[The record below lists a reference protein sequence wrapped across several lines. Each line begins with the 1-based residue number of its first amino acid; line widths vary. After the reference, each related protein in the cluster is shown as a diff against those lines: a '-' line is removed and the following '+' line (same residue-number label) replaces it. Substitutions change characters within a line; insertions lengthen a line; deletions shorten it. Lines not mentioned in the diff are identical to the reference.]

1 MSKLKT
7 IATAALAT
15 AGVATAVAMAA
26 PAQAGTPYQN
36 AYYLQ
41 LRNAHGMSIWDTQ
54 QALRHAD
61 WICQELNYRTGSSI
75 AAQIYYG
82 NGPYS
87 WYDATS
93 DVADAATAICPW
105 QL

>member
-1 MSKLKT
+1 MSKLTT

-15 AGVATAVAMAA
+15 AATAVAMAS
-26 PAQAGTPYQN
+26 PAQAGTGYQN

-41 LRNAHGMSIWDTQ
+41 LRNAHGMVIYDAQ
-54 QALRHAD
+54 QALNHAD
-61 WICQELNYRTGSSI
+61 WICQQLNYRSGSSI
-75 AAQIYYG
+75 AADIYYG

-93 DVADAATAICPW
+93 DVADAATAVCPW